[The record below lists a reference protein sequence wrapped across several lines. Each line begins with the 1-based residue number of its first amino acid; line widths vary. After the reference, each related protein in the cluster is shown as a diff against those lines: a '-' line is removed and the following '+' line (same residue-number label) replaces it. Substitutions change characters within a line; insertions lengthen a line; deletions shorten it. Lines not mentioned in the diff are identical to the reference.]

1 MSSITGHFIVKGCH
15 KPHGF
20 AQNAGYLWKIKYN
33 FIKSFFK
40 TIYIIYFKFN
50 MSKSSVNN
58 YNCKLYIFSNPIKL
72 FQDLIECGN
81 ENQITICRVSVGY
94 ATIIAG

>member
-1 MSSITGHFIVKGCH
+1 
-15 KPHGF
+15 
-20 AQNAGYLWKIKYN
+20 
-33 FIKSFFK
+33 
-40 TIYIIYFKFN
+40 